1 MNDKIVT
8 DKCCKCVVLF
18 RKYWLKIGIITLLND
33 SRIDEMLLMITA
45 LYTLYIF
52 IKLYAAFME
61 IGFVAKAKHEKA
73 IILSPSHYIKAAH
86 YKIASQK
93 FSIVSTFFELLL
105 FIAWMGFGLVWLE
118 SSLVSIENETL
129 KSLLFMAIFLSINYL
144 SSLPFDFYQT
154 FGLDKTF
161 GFSTIDMKT
170 FLLDQ
175 LKSIAMF
182 FVFGG
187 AFFWAMI
194 AIINSFE
201 HWWVYGFAF
210 SFVVILFI
218 NMIYP
223 IVIVPLFNKLTP
235 LEDETLKSSI
245 EALLQ
250 KAGLKSSGVYSLDAS
265 KRDNRLNA
273 YFGGLGR
280 SKRVVLFDTLIAKL
294 NKSELLAVLGH
305 ELGHFKHGDI
315 LKNIVSSGIML
326 FIMFAL
332 FGNLPEELF
341 ESLYVKGGAHMI
353 LVFFFLFSPVL
364 SFAMMPLFGLVSRYN
379 EYRADEYGSECESK
393 EALSSALVKLADEN
407 KSFPLSHP
415 LTIALYF
422 THPPLVERLKKLGI
436 SF

>member
-1 MNDKIVT
+1 
-8 DKCCKCVVLF
+8 
-18 RKYWLKIGIITLLND
+18 
-33 SRIDEMLLMITA
+33 MLLMITVF
-45 LYTLYIF
+45 YTLYIF

-73 IILSPSHYIKAAH
+73 IILSASHYIKAAH

-105 FIAWMGFGLVWLE
+105 FIVWMGFGLSLLE
-118 SSLVSIENETL
+118 NSLASVTHETVH
-129 KSLLFMAIFLSINYL
+129 SLLFVAIFLAINYV
-144 SSLPFDFYQT
+144 SALPFDFYQT

-175 LKSIAMF
+175 VKSIGMF
-182 FVFGG
+182 LIFGG
-187 AFFWAMI
+187 LFFWAMI

-235 LEDETLKSSI
+235 LEDETLKNSI

-341 ESLYVKGGAHMI
+341 ESLHVKGGAHMI